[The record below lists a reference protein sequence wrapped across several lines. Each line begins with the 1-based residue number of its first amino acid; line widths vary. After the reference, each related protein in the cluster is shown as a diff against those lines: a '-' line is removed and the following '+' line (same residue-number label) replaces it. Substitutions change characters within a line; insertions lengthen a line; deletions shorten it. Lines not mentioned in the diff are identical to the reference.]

1 MAGSVMDLIKVE
13 VWRWMLLASLL
24 SMCVS
29 QEATTPAYM
38 VAVPAILPA
47 GSEAKLCA
55 SLLQPNETLVM
66 TISLQSQGESL
77 KLFQETSDKEFHR
90 CFEFQVPQV
99 QKDMVPNIKVEVRG
113 DTFSSTE
120 LRKVMIRPSSSM
132 TFVQTDKPIYK
143 PGQKVHFRV
152 VSLDTSFRPASQL
165 YEIIELQDVNSN
177 RIGQW
182 VNTTSNGKILQLS
195 HPLSS
200 EAPKG
205 SYSIVVSTGG
215 NKVYHSFKV
224 EHYVLP
230 KFDIKLT
237 MEEEISVVQE
247 EFKVKLCAMY
257 TYGQP
262 VPGTAEVELCRPLER
277 HYYVPVLITPDN
289 PEGVPEF
296 IAPCHKE
303 TVQFDKT
310 GCASLVFNMAIFTKA
325 GDKPVAQHLL
335 LSVKAEEEG
344 TGVSQFQNKRINLSN
359 VIGRYSFIETPK
371 IYEHGTIVMG
381 KVKVVHFNNT
391 PIADQ
396 AVYLSEGEGWSPRLL
411 HNLTTDRDGIASFT
425 LNTTNSPKQ
434 DIKLIANAKPQG
446 EFNTY
451 RSPYFVNGEHTLSVI
466 RPIPAESKTISFLD
480 IQKKDDPLPCGEEEQ
495 IKVQYTVVGETVA
508 GGFLDLMYLV
518 LARGAIVQQG
528 VMKAKVQ
535 NGPVSDGEVTFKLA
549 VSPDMAPLVQVLVYA
564 VLPSESVIA
573 NSIDF
578 PTQKCFNN
586 MVSLQFSPS
595 RAVPGEES
603 SLHLSAQPGSL
614 CGLSAVD
621 QSVLIME
628 PEGRL
633 NVDKIFQMLPFT
645 KAEAV
650 SYELEDQT
658 GCLHVR
664 PKRYVYPSYRE
675 EEVDAYS
682 VFQKLGLKMATNLI
696 MRVPSCIKF
705 KGRDYHHNY
714 VVSYRDSS
722 EFDIRPVALGMEGPG
737 PGAAPPPPPIQTVRT
752 FFPETWIWDLVEV
765 GASGSEDVALTVP
778 DTITTWETEVFCLSS
793 EGLGLAPPLELNV
806 FQPFFLELSLPYS
819 IIRGELLELTATVFN
834 YLPSCIMVSVNPAT
848 SLDYTLTPITGVEY
862 SSCLCANGR
871 NTFRWTMTPLV
882 LGALNV
888 SVSAEAVASHASCD
902 NEIVSVPERGRIDVV
917 TRSLLVKAEGTE
929 QTDTY
934 NWLLCPAGESLK
946 EEVDIKLPQ
955 EVIDGSARAS
965 LSVLGDILGR
975 AMQNLDGLL
984 RMPYGCGEQNMAL
997 LAPNIYILEYLRNTE
1012 QLTTAI
1018 LDKAKGF
1025 LTSGYQRQLNYKHYD
1040 GAYST
1045 FGQGAGNTWLT
1056 AFVLR
1061 AFGRAKSFIYID
1073 PQVIEISKLWLE
1085 NRQEPDGSFM
1095 RMGKLFNNRM
1105 KGGVSDEVTFTAYVT
1120 ASLLELNNSV
1130 SDPIVAKSLSY
1141 LRAGVPQLPL
1151 YIYSRPGLC
1160 LKHCQVV
1167 GTPAEPLWRLR
1178 FHTGETPKIYEH
1190 GTIVMGKVKV
1200 VHFNNTPIA
1209 DQAVYLS
1216 EGEGWSPRLLHNLTT
1231 DRDGIASFTLNT
1243 TNSPKQDIKLIANA
1257 KPQGEF
1263 NTYRSPYFVNGE
1275 HTLSVI
1281 RPIPA
1286 ESKTISFL
1294 DIQKK
1299 DDPLPCGEEEQIK
1312 VQYTVVGET
1321 VAGGFLDLMYLVLAR
1336 GAIVQQ
1342 GVMKAKVQNGP
1353 VSDGEVTFKLA
1364 VSPDMAP
1371 LVQVLVYAVLPSESV
1386 IANSID
1392 FPTQKCFNNMVSLQF
1407 SPSRAVPGEE
1417 SSLHL
1422 SAQPGSLC
1430 GLSAVDQSVLIMEPE
1445 GRLNVDKIF
1454 QMLPFTKAEA
1464 VSYELEDQT
1473 GCLHVRP
1480 KRYVYPSYREEEV
1493 DAYSVFQKLGLK
1505 MATNLIMRVPSC
1517 LKFKG
1522 RDYHRGYVVSYR
1534 QHTPMH
1540 GVAFSQIGMAGPGP
1554 GAAPPPP
1561 PIQTVRTFFPET
1573 WIWDL
1578 VEVGASGSEDVAL
1591 TVPDT
1596 ITTWETEVFCL
1607 SSEGLGLAPPLE
1619 LNVFQPF
1626 FLELS
1631 LPYSIIRGE
1640 LLELTATVFN
1650 YLPSCIMV
1658 SVNPATSLDYTL
1670 TPITGVEYSSCLCA
1684 NGRNTFRWT
1693 MTPLVL
1699 GALNVSVSAE
1709 AVASHASC
1717 DNEIVS
1723 VPERGRIDVVTRSLL
1738 VKAEGTEQTDT
1749 YNWLLCPAGE
1759 SLKEEVDIK
1768 LPQEVIDGSARAS
1781 LSVLGDILGRAM
1793 QNLDGLLRMP
1803 YGCGEQNMA
1812 LLAPNIYILEYL
1824 RNTEQLTTAILD
1836 KAKGFLTSGYQRQLN
1851 YKHYDGAYSTFGQGA
1866 GNTWLT
1872 AFVLRA
1878 FGRAKSF
1885 IYIDPQVIEI
1895 SKLWLENRQEP
1906 DGSFMRMGKLFNNRM
1921 KGGVS
1926 DEVTFT
1932 AYVTAS
1938 LLELNNSVSD
1948 PIVAKSLSYLR
1959 NSSMDVSNTY
1969 TTALLAYTFSLA
1981 GDMETRSRLLQY
1993 LDKVASHQGGFLYW
2007 SQSSSTTSA
2016 SLSVEISSYV
2026 LLASLSSPSISTADL
2041 GYASNIV
2048 RWLVRQQ
2055 NPYGGFASTQ
2065 DTVVA
2070 LQALALYSTKV
2081 FSPEGSSS
2089 VSVQSPGGEVQVF
2102 HIDQSNKLL
2111 YQEKALPAQAGQYSI
2126 EVKGTACATV
2136 QVAVHYNVPTP
2147 TDSST
2152 LKIQVVPEINCSS
2165 NALRPRLSLKLQSLY
2180 SGKEQTTNMVIVD
2193 LKMLSGFVP
2202 DPQSLTQLKT
2212 ALLVDRVETK
2222 DDHVLM
2228 YLREL
2233 ISGVPIY
2240 HSLDIIQE
2248 LPVQKLKPAVVQIYD
2263 YYQPSDQA
2271 ETEYIYPCAADV

>member
-29 QEATTPAYM
+29 QEAPTPAYM
-38 VAVPAILPA
+38 VAIPAILPA
-47 GSEAKLCA
+47 GSEAKLCT

-66 TISLQSQGESL
+66 TISLQSQGENL

-90 CFEFQVPQV
+90 CFQFQVPQV
-99 QKDMVPNIKVEVRG
+99 QKDMVQNIKVEVRG

-152 VSLDTSFRPASQL
+152 VSLDTSFRPANQL
-165 YEIIELQDVNSN
+165 YDIVELQDVNSN

-205 SYSIVVSTGG
+205 SYSIVVSTGE

-237 MEEEISVVQE
+237 MEEEVSIVQE

-277 HYYVPVLITPDN
+277 HHYVPKLITPDN

-296 IAPCHKE
+296 TAPCHKE
-303 TVQFDKT
+303 TLQFDKT

-325 GDKPVAQHLL
+325 GEKLVAQHLL

-371 IYEHGTIVMG
+371 IYEHGTIVKG

-391 PIADQ
+391 PMADQ
-396 AVYLSEGEGWSPRLL
+396 AVYLYEGQGWSPRLL
-411 HNLTTDRDGIASFT
+411 HNLTTDRDGIALFT
-425 LNTTNSPKQ
+425 LNTTNSPKE
-434 DIKLIANAKPQG
+434 DIRLIANAKPQG

-451 RSPYFVNGEHTLSVI
+451 RSPYFENGEHTLSVI

-508 GGFLDLMYLV
+508 GGSLDLMYLV
-518 LARGAIVQQG
+518 LARGAIIQQG

-535 NGPVSDGEVTFKLA
+535 NGPVSDGEVTFKMA

-586 MVSLQFSPS
+586 KVSLQFSPS

-603 SLHLSAQPGSL
+603 SLQLSAQPGSL

-664 PKRYVYPSYRE
+664 PKRYVYPGYRE
-675 EEVDAYS
+675 REEDAYS

-696 MRVPSCIKF
+696 MRLPLCLKF
-705 KGRDYHHNY
+705 KGRDYHRGY
-714 VVSYRDSS
+714 VVSYRQNTHLQ
-722 EFDIRPVALGMEGPG
+722 RGMPMASPG
-737 PGAAPPPPPIQTVRT
+737 RSVVVPMGAAATPPPIQTVRT

-765 GASGSEDVALTVP
+765 GASGSEDIALTVP

-834 YLPSCIMVSVNPAT
+834 YLPSCIMVSVNPAP
-848 SLDYTLTPITGVEY
+848 SLDYTLTPIPGVEY

-929 QTDTY
+929 QTNTY

-946 EEVDIKLPQ
+946 EEVDIKLPE

-1095 RMGKLFNNRM
+1095 QMGKLFNNRM

-1130 SDPIVAKSLSY
+1130 SDPFVAKSLSY
-1141 LRAGVPQLPL
+1141 LR
-1151 YIYSRPGLC
+1151 
-1160 LKHCQVV
+1160 K
-1167 GTPAEPLWRLR
+1167 
-1178 FHTGETPKIYEH
+1178 
-1190 GTIVMGKVKV
+1190 
-1200 VHFNNTPIA
+1200 
-1209 DQAVYLS
+1209 
-1216 EGEGWSPRLLHNLTT
+1216 
-1231 DRDGIASFTLNT
+1231 
-1243 TNSPKQDIKLIANA
+1243 
-1257 KPQGEF
+1257 
-1263 NTYRSPYFVNGE
+1263 RS
-1275 HTLSVI
+1275 T
-1281 RPIPA
+1281 
-1286 ESKTISFL
+1286 
-1294 DIQKK
+1294 
-1299 DDPLPCGEEEQIK
+1299 
-1312 VQYTVVGET
+1312 
-1321 VAGGFLDLMYLVLAR
+1321 
-1336 GAIVQQ
+1336 
-1342 GVMKAKVQNGP
+1342 
-1353 VSDGEVTFKLA
+1353 
-1364 VSPDMAP
+1364 
-1371 LVQVLVYAVLPSESV
+1371 
-1386 IANSID
+1386 
-1392 FPTQKCFNNMVSLQF
+1392 
-1407 SPSRAVPGEE
+1407 
-1417 SSLHL
+1417 
-1422 SAQPGSLC
+1422 
-1430 GLSAVDQSVLIMEPE
+1430 
-1445 GRLNVDKIF
+1445 
-1454 QMLPFTKAEA
+1454 
-1464 VSYELEDQT
+1464 
-1473 GCLHVRP
+1473 
-1480 KRYVYPSYREEEV
+1480 
-1493 DAYSVFQKLGLK
+1493 
-1505 MATNLIMRVPSC
+1505 
-1517 LKFKG
+1517 
-1522 RDYHRGYVVSYR
+1522 
-1534 QHTPMH
+1534 
-1540 GVAFSQIGMAGPGP
+1540 
-1554 GAAPPPP
+1554 
-1561 PIQTVRTFFPET
+1561 
-1573 WIWDL
+1573 
-1578 VEVGASGSEDVAL
+1578 
-1591 TVPDT
+1591 
-1596 ITTWETEVFCL
+1596 
-1607 SSEGLGLAPPLE
+1607 
-1619 LNVFQPF
+1619 
-1626 FLELS
+1626 
-1631 LPYSIIRGE
+1631 
-1640 LLELTATVFN
+1640 
-1650 YLPSCIMV
+1650 
-1658 SVNPATSLDYTL
+1658 
-1670 TPITGVEYSSCLCA
+1670 
-1684 NGRNTFRWT
+1684 
-1693 MTPLVL
+1693 
-1699 GALNVSVSAE
+1699 
-1709 AVASHASC
+1709 
-1717 DNEIVS
+1717 
-1723 VPERGRIDVVTRSLL
+1723 
-1738 VKAEGTEQTDT
+1738 
-1749 YNWLLCPAGE
+1749 
-1759 SLKEEVDIK
+1759 
-1768 LPQEVIDGSARAS
+1768 
-1781 LSVLGDILGRAM
+1781 
-1793 QNLDGLLRMP
+1793 
-1803 YGCGEQNMA
+1803 
-1812 LLAPNIYILEYL
+1812 
-1824 RNTEQLTTAILD
+1824 
-1836 KAKGFLTSGYQRQLN
+1836 
-1851 YKHYDGAYSTFGQGA
+1851 
-1866 GNTWLT
+1866 
-1872 AFVLRA
+1872 
-1878 FGRAKSF
+1878 
-1885 IYIDPQVIEI
+1885 
-1895 SKLWLENRQEP
+1895 
-1906 DGSFMRMGKLFNNRM
+1906 
-1921 KGGVS
+1921 
-1926 DEVTFT
+1926 
-1932 AYVTAS
+1932 
-1938 LLELNNSVSD
+1938 
-1948 PIVAKSLSYLR
+1948 
-1959 NSSMDVSNTY
+1959 DVSNTY

-1981 GDMETRSRLLQY
+1981 GDMETRSRLLQH

-2026 LLASLSSPSISTADL
+2026 LLASLSSPSVSTADL
-2041 GYASNIV
+2041 GYASRIV

-2102 HIDQSNKLL
+2102 DINQNNKLL
-2111 YQEKALPAQAGQYSI
+2111 YQEKALPALAGQYSI

-2147 TDSST
+2147 TDNST
-2152 LKIQVVPEINCSS
+2152 LKIQVIPEIDCSS

-2202 DPQSLTQLKT
+2202 DPQSLTELKT

-2233 ISGVPIY
+2233 ISGAPIN